1 MEKQL
6 SNKNYIAIADWM
18 VRDLDLSSRELLTY
32 AIIYGF
38 SQDGESCF
46 SGSLD
51 YLAKWLNV
59 SDRNNV
65 RRTLNSLLA
74 KGLIEKETIKLNDI
88 QTRCAYRVTSSKGE
102 TKIYDH
108 IFISPWMINTLNLKD
123 KELILY
129 ALIYGFSR
137 IGSDSYC
144 QASSEYFA
152 KWLKVQRNHVKER
165 YLSPMIR
172 KGYILA
178 IEQKLEN
185 TKYQAIVPE
194 TIISDSES
202 QSESAPAGEE
212 GDLNAVS
219 HFDHTFP
226 ISDINQ
232 IEVSQND
239 HTPSHFDHSSRPKMT
254 TNNLD
259 NNLVN
264 NLDISIN
271 NNSKLNTV
279 VYDSKDSLSV
289 VVNERVIDSYD
300 FSSELDRLALE
311 AKKENDFSV
320 YQKYCRNRNRI
331 NVASLLQKI
340 ANTEIVYILG
350 YYPDISS
357 ISKGLDL
364 LCKTVTNRQFKEQA
378 DQINNLTSDQV
389 DTLFREA
396 FRLFDP
402 RDRNPIYRSNEAY
415 MVGILKNILYNND

>member
-51 YLAKWLNV
+51 YLASWLNV
-59 SDRNNV
+59 SDRANV
-65 RRTLNSLLA
+65 SRTLSSLVK
-74 KGLIEKETIKLNDI
+74 KGLISKDKFKASDR
-88 QTRCAYRVTSSKGE
+88 QTTCEYRVTNSRGE
-102 TKIYDH
+102 TKVYDH
-108 IFISPWMINTLNLKD
+108 IIISPWMINSLNLKD

-144 QASSEYFA
+144 TASSEYFG
-152 KWLKVQRNHVKER
+152 KWINVQKNHVKER
-165 YLSPMIR
+165 YLNKMIAA
-172 KGYILA
+172 GYIEA
-178 IEQKLEN
+178 IDPPREN
-185 TKYQAIVPE
+185 TKYRAVVPFGDDKNSKSHFDN
-194 TIISDSES
+194 TFPKSNNSEI
-202 QSESAPAGEE
+202 E
-212 GDLNAVS
+212 VS
-219 HFDHTFP
+219 HFDNTL
-226 ISDINQ
+226 
-232 IEVSQND
+232 SQND
-239 HTPSHFDHSSRPKMT
+239 NTSRPILT

-259 NNLVN
+259 NNLVD

-271 NNSKLNTV
+271 NNSKLNSV

-289 VVNERVIDSYD
+289 VVNERIIDSYD
-300 FSSELDRLALE
+300 LSSKLDRLALE
-311 AKKENDFSV
+311 SKKEADFAV

-331 NVASLLQKI
+331 NMVLVLQKI
-340 ANTEIVYILG
+340 AYSEIVYILG

-364 LCKTVTNRQFKEQA
+364 LCKTVTSRQFKDQA
-378 DQINNLTSDQV
+378 EQINNLSGSQV
-389 DTLFREA
+389 DTLFKEA
-396 FRLFDP
+396 FRLHDP
-402 RDRNPIYRSNEAY
+402 KDRNPVYRSNEAY
-415 MVGILKNILYNND
+415 MIGILKNILYNSD

>member
-51 YLAKWLNV
+51 YLASWLNV
-59 SDRNNV
+59 SDRANV
-65 RRTLNSLLA
+65 SRTLSSLV
-74 KGLIEKETIKLNDI
+74 KKSLISKDKFKVNDR
-88 QTRCAYRVTSSKGE
+88 QTTCEYRVTNSRGE
-102 TKIYDH
+102 TKVYDH
-108 IFISPWMINTLNLKD
+108 IIISPWMINSLNLKD

-144 QASSEYFA
+144 TASSEYFG
-152 KWLKVQRNHVKER
+152 KWINVQKNHVKER
-165 YLSPMIR
+165 YLNKMIAA
-172 KGYILA
+172 GYIEA
-178 IEQKLEN
+178 IDSPREN
-185 TKYQAIVPE
+185 TKYRAVVPFGDDKNSKSHFDN
-194 TIISDSES
+194 TFPKFNNSEI
-202 QSESAPAGEE
+202 E
-212 GDLNAVS
+212 VS
-219 HFDHTFP
+219 HFDNT
-226 ISDINQ
+226 
-232 IEVSQND
+232 
-239 HTPSHFDHSSRPKMT
+239 SRPILT

-259 NNLVN
+259 NNLED

-271 NNSKLNTV
+271 NNSKLNSV

-289 VVNERVIDSYD
+289 VVNERIIDSYD
-300 FSSELDRLALE
+300 LSSKLDRLALE
-311 AKKENDFSV
+311 SKKEADFAV
-320 YQKYCRNRNRI
+320 YQKYCRNRNKI
-331 NVASLLQKI
+331 NIVLVLQKI
-340 ANTEIVYILG
+340 TYSEIVYILG

-364 LCKTVTNRQFKEQA
+364 LCKTVTSRQFKDQA
-378 DQINNLTSDQV
+378 EQINNLSGSQM

-396 FRLFDP
+396 FRLHDP
-402 RDRNPIYRSNEAY
+402 KDRNPVYRSNEAY
-415 MVGILKNILYNND
+415 MIGILKNILYNSD